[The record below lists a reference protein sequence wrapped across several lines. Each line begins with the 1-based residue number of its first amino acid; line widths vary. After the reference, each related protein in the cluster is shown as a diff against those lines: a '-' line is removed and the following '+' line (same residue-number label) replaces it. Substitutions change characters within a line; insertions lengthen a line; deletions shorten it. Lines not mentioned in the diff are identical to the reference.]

1 MLSIPLQL
9 NHESSRHHFILDDSE
24 KVHHD
29 EVEKQMSPAV
39 TWSGSTQRPDQA
51 RAVPHMKPRIS
62 VKGESL
68 LSDPFR
74 HASASCYVLLLV
86 QSLV

>member
-1 MLSIPLQL
+1 
-9 NHESSRHHFILDDSE
+9 
-24 KVHHD
+24 
-29 EVEKQMSPAV
+29 
-39 TWSGSTQRPDQA
+39 
-51 RAVPHMKPRIS
+51 MKPRIS